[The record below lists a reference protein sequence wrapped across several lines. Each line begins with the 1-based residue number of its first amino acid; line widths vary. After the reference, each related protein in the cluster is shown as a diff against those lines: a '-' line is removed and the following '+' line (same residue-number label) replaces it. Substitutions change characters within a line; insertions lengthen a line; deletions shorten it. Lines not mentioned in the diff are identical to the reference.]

1 VWDGRPSVVGLSA
14 LSGGANVI
22 WWQLTALANAAILV
36 AYMAISVAIGRG
48 LWRSGQ
54 WRNNP
59 LGLATASIFFSCA
72 IHHGT
77 HTAHL
82 LGPYVGY
89 DMDAGLALRQAFGG
103 SVHVA
108 AWDLLTAALAIW
120 YWTLRGRFPALVRG
134 AAVFEDL
141 MLRQAAEET
150 LRASEERYRGIVET
164 TSDGVVLLDAD
175 GRITYANG
183 RFAAMVGRAA
193 SDLSGG
199 ELADLVVADDR
210 PVWAG
215 ELARVGTGTAHR
227 FDVGLHHPGG
237 RTVCAQVA
245 LTARADDAGAPT
257 AVLAMVADV
266 TEQKSIEA
274 QLRQAQKLDAVGQL
288 AGGVA
293 HDFNNLLTVIDGY
306 AVLLLAHAD
315 EKATEDLSMIRDAA
329 GRAGALTRQLL
340 AFSRTQAA
348 RPRVV
353 DVAYLVANVEGMLR
367 RLIREDVDL
376 VVTASESPVAV
387 WADPGQLEQV
397 LVNLA
402 VNARDAMPDGGTLSI
417 ATDRVHV
424 GDERAAQLGAR
435 PGEYVLVTVA
445 DTGCGMSEEVA
456 ARIFEPFFT
465 TKDLGKGTGL
475 GLSTVYG
482 IVTQAGGHVRVRSI
496 PGAGTTFTVFLPATA
511 ASATDSTVGL
521 GRQRLATGSETILL
535 VEDDPAVRTL
545 TERILSTAGYQVL
558 ASADGHRALAL
569 ADERPDID
577 LLVTDV
583 IMPGMNGRQ
592 LADRLTAARPGLP
605 VVFTSAH
612 TRGVLTETSDNP
624 AVAYLEKPFTAAA
637 ITDAVRAVLD
647 ARGAVA
653 ASSS

>member
-1 VWDGRPSVVGLSA
+1 MVGRSA

-22 WWQLTALANAAILV
+22 WWQLTALANATILV

-72 IHHGT
+72 VHHGT

-82 LGPYVGY
+82 VAPYIGWE
-89 DMDAGLALRQAFGG
+89 MDAGLALRRAFGD

-108 AWDLLTAALAIW
+108 AWDLLTAALAVW
-120 YWTLRGRFPALVRG
+120 YWTLRSRFPALVRG

-141 MLRQAAEET
+141 KLRQAAEQT

-164 TSDGVVLLDAD
+164 TSDGVVLLDRD
-175 GRITYANG
+175 GRITYANA
-183 RFAAMVGRAA
+183 RFAAMVGRDA
-193 SDLSGG
+193 SDLSRT
-199 ELADLVVADDR
+199 AMVDLVLADDR
-210 PVWAG
+210 PVWRR
-215 ELARVGTGTAHR
+215 ELARAGDGAALR
-227 FDVGLHHPGG
+227 FDIGLHHPGG
-237 RTVCAQVA
+237 LVVCAQVG
-245 LTARADDAGAPT
+245 LTVRADDAGAPAT
-257 AVLAMVADV
+257 VLAMVADV

-306 AVLLLAHAD
+306 AVLLLADADDHA
-315 EKATEDLSMIRDAA
+315 TRDLTMIRDAA

-376 VVTASESPVAV
+376 VVTGSERPVSV

-402 VNARDAMPDGGTLSI
+402 VNARDAMPDGGTLTI
-417 ATDRVHV
+417 ATDRIDLGDDQAQQV
-424 GDERAAQLGAR
+424 GLA
-435 PGEYVLVTVA
+435 PGEYVLLTVA
-445 DTGCGMSEEVA
+445 DTGVGMSAEVS

-465 TKDLGKGTGL
+465 TKDQGKGTGL

-482 IVTQAGGHVRVRSI
+482 IVTQAGGHVVVHST
-496 PGAGTTFTVFLPATA
+496 PGAGTTFAVYLPATA
-511 ASATDSTVGL
+511 ASVTDSTVGL
-521 GRQRLATGSETILL
+521 GRQRLATGTETILL

-545 TERILSTAGYQVL
+545 TERVLAAAGYRVL
-558 ASADGHRALAL
+558 ASADGHHALAV
-569 ADERPDID
+569 ADEHPDID

-605 VVFTSAH
+605 VIFTSAY
-612 TRGVLTETSDNP
+612 TRGVVTETSESP
-624 AVAYLEKPFTAAA
+624 TVAFLEKPFTAAA
-637 ITDAVRAVLD
+637 ITDTVRAVLD

-653 ASSS
+653 ASTS